1 MKSMLVIGLGDFGHH
16 LCKQLV
22 RMENEVMAIDKNEKA
37 VDDLSEVVHS
47 RLVADCTSQKVLEK
61 IGVSIFDVCFV
72 CIDSDFQ
79 SSLIIVD
86 LLKKLNAKHIVCQ
99 TENDTLAEFLIRNGA
114 DEIIYPD
121 RDSAVRASVKY
132 SSEHIFDYI
141 DLGGEYSIYKIS
153 PVKKWIGKSILDSNI
168 REKDNIYIIGINAAD
183 GTQNFMPSPNTII
196 KEDDHLI
203 ILANEKT
210 MALLLKKM

>member
-16 LCKQLV
+16 LCYQLV
-22 RMENEVMAIDKNEKA
+22 KMENEVMAIDKNERA
-37 VDDLSEVVHS
+37 VDDLSGVVHS

-61 IGVSIFDVCFV
+61 IGVSNFDVCFV

-86 LLKKLNAKHIVCQ
+86 LLRKLHAQHIVCQ

-121 RDSAVRASVKY
+121 RDSAIRASVKY

-141 DLGGEYSIYKIS
+141 DLGAEYSIYKIT
-153 PVKKWIGKSILDSNI
+153 PIKRWVGKSILDSSI
-168 REKDNIYIIGINAAD
+168 REKDDTYIIGINAAD
-183 GTQNFMPSPNTII
+183 GSQNIMPSPDTVI

-210 MALLLKKM
+210 MAALLKKM